1 MTIRPE
7 SPRRYTI
14 RIATGG
20 SSGESIAIK
29 GAIYGAGDASIKVI
43 SGFTPF
49 ELETTG
55 GVVCGMVQAVDTAAQ
70 VMVDVF
76 STEASAET
84 RLLMRGRARTVLL
97 GEQLT
102 QTSGRFIRGAP

>member
-1 MTIRPE
+1 MSARSESHRP
-7 SPRRYTI
+7 YTI
-14 RIATGG
+14 RIAAGD
-20 SSGESIAIK
+20 SSEKSIAVQ
-29 GAIYGAGDASIKVI
+29 GAIYGAGEASIKVI
-43 SGFTPF
+43 SGFTPL
-49 ELETTG
+49 ELATSG
-55 GVVCGMVQAVDTAAQ
+55 GVVCGMVQAVDTGAQ

-76 STEASAET
+76 SGHPSAEL